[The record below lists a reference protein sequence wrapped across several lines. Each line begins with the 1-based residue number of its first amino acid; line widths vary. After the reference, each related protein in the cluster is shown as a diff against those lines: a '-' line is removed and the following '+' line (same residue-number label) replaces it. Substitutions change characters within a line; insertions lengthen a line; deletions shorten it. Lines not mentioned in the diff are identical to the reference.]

1 MSTFTAEPG
10 TRLGGRY
17 RLEDRVAAA
26 GGWAAWKAIDETLA
40 RAVTVVTLAS
50 GFPRIREVLT
60 AARAASRLSD
70 ARLAQVFDVE
80 DDWDNAYIVMEWAV
94 GETLGDM
101 LAAGP
106 VDPVAGAR
114 IVAEAA
120 SALSVAHAAGLAHL
134 CLTPE
139 SLRWTSG
146 GGVKVTGI
154 GIDAA
159 LSGTSAEDP
168 ALADTRGLGRLL
180 YASLTGLWPG
190 ADYPALPAAPFTDG
204 HPRRPRQ
211 IRAGV
216 PAALDDVTCQA
227 MQIPGRSG
235 AVLDTPGLMARALAA
250 ELPPEEV
257 PPAGPETR
265 GVPRVGRE
273 EADYWPGL
281 HSGGATAGGPGG
293 AERRPPSRRGTR
305 AARRDS
311 GSRARVAVVVVLM
324 IVVVVGVAA
333 ATSPFWHK
341 SSPPS
346 ASGHHHAS
354 HHHATAT
361 GKSVQVLTPSSAVGF
376 DAYNLSDS
384 GDENSNQAPNV
395 LDGAKAGWSSQWYG
409 SAKFGGLKPGTG
421 LMLEMAEP
429 VQLSSITVQ
438 FGNNPGADVEI
449 KVGTSAMRSKQNLAS
464 MTTVASAD
472 NVGGSHTFTATTK
485 ATGQYIVIWFTQ
497 VPQVSA
503 GKFMAQV
510 YSVTVRGIARAG

>member
-10 TRLGGRY
+10 TKLGGRY

-26 GGWAAWKAIDETLA
+26 GGWAAWRAIDETLA

-50 GFPRIREVLT
+50 GFPRVREVLT
-60 AARAASRLSD
+60 AARAASRLTD

-80 DDWDNAYIVMEWAV
+80 DDWDNAYIVMEWAA

-120 SALSVAHAAGLAHL
+120 AALSVAHAAGLAHL

-190 ADYPALPAAPFTDG
+190 PDYPALPAAPFTDG

-227 MQIPGRSG
+227 MQIPGRGG
-235 AVLDTPGLMARALAA
+235 AVLDTPGQLARALAA
-250 ELPPEEV
+250 EVPPEEV

-265 GVPRVGRE
+265 NVPRVSRE
-273 EADYWPGL
+273 ETDYWPGL
-281 HSGGATAGGPGG
+281 HSAGAPPAS
-293 AERRPPSRRGTR
+293 ADRRPPSRRAAR
-305 AARRDS
+305 PARRDS
-311 GSRARVAVVVVLM
+311 GSRARVALIVVLM

-341 SSPPS
+341 GSTPS
-346 ASGHHHAS
+346 AAGHHKSGHHKS
-354 HHHATAT
+354 TTT
-361 GKSVQVLTPSSAVGF
+361 GKTDQVLTPASAVGF
-376 DAYNLSDS
+376 DALNLSDS
-384 GDENSNQAPNV
+384 GDENSNQAENAI
-395 LDGAKAGWSSQWYG
+395 DGNKQGWSSQWYG
-409 SAKFGGLKPGTG
+409 NAKFGGLKAGTG
-421 LMLEMAEP
+421 LMIKMATP
-429 VQLSSITVQ
+429 VQLSSITVT
-438 FGNNPGADVEI
+438 FGTNPGADVQI
-449 KVGTSAMRSKQNLAS
+449 KVGSSDMRSAQNLDS
-464 MTTVASAD
+464 MTTVASGD
-472 NVGGSHTFTATTK
+472 NVGGVHTFTATTK

-503 GKFMAQV
+503 SKFMAQV
-510 YSVTVRGIARAG
+510 FSVTVRGIAQPG